1 MKGQDPLVSSSS
13 RRECSPAPPEK
24 IRSKSIGCMSGIFQF
39 VYKYHNRRRFIT
51 FGKRH
56 EKDIVVTSPK
66 PTTPSSQPSS
76 SSSPSSSST
85 SLEQE
90 NKVLQRLP
98 CDMAPRSPTL
108 PTGILRRSRS
118 LNSPESFR
126 AQPAPVARL
135 MGLSDIPPMTTAEL
149 ALAEKRRRLLGAL
162 EKCDEDLKA
171 LKKIIDVVKSSS
183 MASTGDDDDD
193 EGRSERGNDLPLLPQ
208 PSPVS
213 VLDEFTRSALSG
225 FSKRYTINER
235 VPQQQTKKE
244 GGGEDISSIDFL
256 DKIMTKENMIHGK
269 SHESVVS
276 SPLWSSK
283 AMIESV
289 NEVCRDT
296 AWGERRE
303 IGRTG
308 LALQDYIFRD
318 LIEEI
323 VKEMGFDCIYQLGP
337 LPFESCKKR
346 LSF

>member
-13 RRECSPAPPEK
+13 RREISPAPEK
-24 IRSKSIGCMSGIFQF
+24 NRSKSVGCMSGIFQF
-39 VYKYHNRRRFIT
+39 VYRYHNRRRFIT

-66 PTTPSSQPSS
+66 HPTPSSQP

-108 PTGILRRSRS
+108 PTGIRRSRS

-126 AQPAPVARL
+126 AQPSPVARL
-135 MGLSDIPPMTTAEL
+135 MGLSDIPPLTAAEL

-162 EKCDEDLKA
+162 EKCDKDLKA
-171 LKKIIDVVKSSS
+171 LKKIIDAVKSSS
-183 MASTGDDDDD
+183 VSSTGDDDDD

-213 VLDEFTRSALSG
+213 VLDEFTRSVLSG

-235 VPQQQTKKE
+235 VPQQQTKKG

-256 DKIMTKENMIHGK
+256 DKIMTREDMIGHGK
-269 SHESVVS
+269 SHESLVS

-289 NEVCRDT
+289 NEACRDA

-323 VKEMGFDCIYQLGP
+323 VKEMGFDCIYQLRP

>member
-1 MKGQDPLVSSSS
+1 
-13 RRECSPAPPEK
+13 
-24 IRSKSIGCMSGIFQF
+24 
-39 VYKYHNRRRFIT
+39 
-51 FGKRH
+51 
-56 EKDIVVTSPK
+56 VVTSPK

-225 FSKRYTINER
+225 FSKRYTINGKFLFSSLITILLLI
-235 VPQQQTKKE
+235 VFVFSFGYILYYIMHVNTIIQTN
-244 GGGEDISSIDFL
+244 IVCFICFL
-256 DKIMTKENMIHGK
+256 
-269 SHESVVS
+269 
-276 SPLWSSK
+276 
-283 AMIESV
+283 A
-289 NEVCRDT
+289 
-296 AWGERRE
+296 
-303 IGRTG
+303 
-308 LALQDYIFRD
+308 
-318 LIEEI
+318 
-323 VKEMGFDCIYQLGP
+323 
-337 LPFESCKKR
+337 
-346 LSF
+346 

>member
-13 RRECSPAPPEK
+13 SRRESSQPEK
-24 IRSKSIGCMSGIFQF
+24 IRSRSIGCMSGIFQF
-39 VYKYHNRRRFIT
+39 AYKYHNRRRFLT
-51 FGKRH
+51 FVKKHGK
-56 EKDIVVTSPK
+56 DVVSSPE
-66 PTTPSSQPSS
+66 PTAPSSQPSS
-76 SSSPSSSST
+76 SSSSSFSPSSSST
-85 SLEQE
+85 SLEQGT
-90 NKVLQRLP
+90 KVLQRFSSE
-98 CDMAPRSPTL
+98 MATRSPTL
-108 PTGILRRSRS
+108 PAEITRSRS
-118 LNSPESFR
+118 LNSPDQSFR
-126 AQPAPVARL
+126 SQPALVARL
-135 MGLSDIPPMTTAEL
+135 MGLSDIPPMTTAEM

-171 LKKIIDVVKSSS
+171 LKKIIDAIKSSS
-183 MASTGDDDDD
+183 VASAGDDDD
-193 EGRSERGNDLPLLPQ
+193 EGISEKGNDLPLLQQ

-235 VPQQQTKKE
+235 GVPHQQEKKQE
-244 GGGEDISSIDFL
+244 GEDDITSVSFFDR
-256 DKIMTKENMIHGK
+256 IMTVDQDMIHG
-269 SHESVVS
+269 SVVT

-283 AMIESV
+283 AMVESV
-289 NEVCRDT
+289 NQVCKDA

-303 IGRTG
+303 VGRIG

-323 VKEMGFDCIYQLGP
+323 VKDMGFDCIYQLGP

>member
-1 MKGQDPLVSSSS
+1 
-13 RRECSPAPPEK
+13 
-24 IRSKSIGCMSGIFQF
+24 
-39 VYKYHNRRRFIT
+39 
-51 FGKRH
+51 
-56 EKDIVVTSPK
+56 
-66 PTTPSSQPSS
+66 
-76 SSSPSSSST
+76 
-85 SLEQE
+85 
-90 NKVLQRLP
+90 
-98 CDMAPRSPTL
+98 MAPRSPSL
-108 PTGILRRSRS
+108 PTGIRRSRS

-135 MGLSDIPPMTTAEL
+135 MGLSDIPPLTAAEL

-171 LKKIIDVVKSSS
+171 LKKIIDAVKSSS
-183 MASTGDDDDD
+183 VSSTGDDDDD

-213 VLDEFTRSALSG
+213 VLDEFTRSVLSG
-225 FSKRYTINER
+225 FSKRYTINRGGGASTSRLEIKKPAGAMSPTSHPLPPPLSTGDRER
-235 VPQQQTKKE
+235 VPKQQTKKG

-256 DKIMTKENMIHGK
+256 DKIMTREDMIGHGK

-289 NEVCRDT
+289 NEACRDA

>member
-13 RRECSPAPPEK
+13 RRERSPAPEK

-39 VYKYHNRRRFIT
+39 VYKYHNRRRCIT

-98 CDMAPRSPTL
+98 SDMAPRSPTL
-108 PTGILRRSRS
+108 PTGILRRS
-118 LNSPESFR
+118 PESFR
-126 AQPAPVARL
+126 AQPAPVARVL
-135 MGLSDIPPMTTAEL
+135 MGLGDIPPMTTAEL

-183 MASTGDDDDD
+183 VASTGDDDDD

-225 FSKRYTINER
+225 FSKRYTINVKGALIFVLQNECHNNR
-235 VPQQQTKKE
+235 RRRKEEKRTSAALIALTK
-244 GGGEDISSIDFL
+244 S
-256 DKIMTKENMIHGK
+256 
-269 SHESVVS
+269 
-276 SPLWSSK
+276 
-283 AMIESV
+283 
-289 NEVCRDT
+289 
-296 AWGERRE
+296 
-303 IGRTG
+303 
-308 LALQDYIFRD
+308 
-318 LIEEI
+318 
-323 VKEMGFDCIYQLGP
+323 
-337 LPFESCKKR
+337 
-346 LSF
+346 

>member
-13 RRECSPAPPEK
+13 RREISPAPEK

-39 VYKYHNRRRFIT
+39 AYKYHDRRRFLT
-51 FGKRH
+51 FVKKHGK
-56 EKDIVVTSPK
+56 DVVSSPK
-66 PTTPSSQPSS
+66 PTTPPSSQPSSSS

-85 SLEQE
+85 SLKQG
-90 NKVLQRLP
+90 NKVLRRFSS
-98 CDMAPRSPTL
+98 DMAPRSPTL
-108 PTGILRRSRS
+108 PTEITRSRS
-118 LNSPESFR
+118 LNSPDQSFR
-126 AQPAPVARL
+126 SQPALVARL

-162 EKCDEDLKA
+162 EKCDEDLKS
-171 LKKIIDVVKSSS
+171 LKKIIDVIKSSS
-183 MASTGDDDDD
+183 VASTGDDDD
-193 EGRSERGNDLPLLPQ
+193 EGRSEKGNDLPLLQQ

-225 FSKRYTINER
+225 FSKRYTINEGG
-235 VPQQQTKKE
+235 VPHQQEKKE
-244 GGGEDISSIDFL
+244 GGEDDITTVSFFDR
-256 DKIMTKENMIHGK
+256 IMTVDQNMIHG
-269 SHESVVS
+269 SVVT

-283 AMIESV
+283 AMVESV
-289 NEVCRDT
+289 NQVCKDA

-303 IGRTG
+303 IGRIG

-323 VKEMGFDCIYQLGP
+323 VKDMGFDCIYQLGP